1 MKTVGMSLVVLA
13 SDVRRTIDLMWTCY
27 VCSMK

>member
-13 SDVRRTIDLMWTCY
+13 SDVGRMIDLMWTCY